1 MKRVK
6 YAFMGVF
13 ICLLLTVVGAAD
25 VQAKEK
31 PVVYMA
37 PDVCTVKAAYNNIP
51 IDNYMKES
59 IKTAAIRK
67 LNEMERAGK
76 LPFRMAS
83 LYSANFRNDYGLDN
97 DVFVIPTVML
107 NSAVDVS
114 MTNYSKVTYYQSRI
128 ICGVSLIF
136 CAREESGEESDVPG
150 VTYRILGMVPMLE
163 FETLGTN
170 SAPGGPRTQPI
181 SIAEK
186 QRYFTQL
193 ATKAINGQMEI
204 TGGNNIGKNM
214 KDIKYSLAKETY
226 QVTDVNLNGSAALE
240 FASRD
245 EADMIKNLVAYAY
258 TSAYQKQTKRIVFPP
273 AVSDKALANEIV
285 DALHINSQDAA
296 IGKVNLEAVAP
307 YKGIRLN
314 IANASKREG
323 KIDPKNPLRNYRQY
337 KVAVGKAVP
346 EKSEKTM
353 LEQQSNLMVLMPEQL
368 GKVSSD
374 DKGIYSSMLMRLAM
388 ELGAQ
393 KI

>member
-1 MKRVK
+1 MRHVK
-6 YAFMGVF
+6 KVF
-13 ICLLLTVVGAAD
+13 AGMITCLLLVIACVAAE
-25 VQAKEK
+25 AGEK

-51 IDNYMKES
+51 IDNQMKES
-59 IKTAAIRK
+59 IKVAAVRK
-67 LNEMERAGK
+67 LSEMERAGK

-83 LYSANFRNDYGLDN
+83 LYSANFRNDYGIDN

-114 MTNYSKVTYYQSRI
+114 LTNYSKVTYYQSRI

-136 CAREESGEESDVPG
+136 CAREESGEDSDTVG

-170 SAPGGPRTQPI
+170 TAPGGPRTQPI
-181 SIAEK
+181 SMAEK

-193 ATKAINGQMEI
+193 ASKAINGQMEI

-214 KDIKYSLAKETY
+214 KDIKYSLAQETY

-240 FASRD
+240 FANRD
-245 EADMIKNLVAYAY
+245 EAEMIKNLVAYAY
-258 TSAYQKQTKRIVFPP
+258 TSAYQKQTKRIVLPP
-273 AVSDKALANEIV
+273 AVSDKRLANEIV

-296 IGKVNLEAVAP
+296 IGKVNLEAVVP
-307 YKGIRLN
+307 YRGIRLN

-323 KIDPKNPLRNYRQY
+323 KIDPKNPRRDYRQY
-337 KVAVGKAVP
+337 KVAVGKAVA
-346 EKSEKTM
+346 EKGEKTM
-353 LEQQSNLMVLMPEQL
+353 MEQQSGLMVMMPDQL
-368 GKVSSD
+368 GKVDSD

-388 ELGAQ
+388 ELGSQ